1 MRDRLAEVRFDEVGA
16 ETVIASVAGEID
28 GSNAAEVQ
36 RAVGEHVPTTARAL
50 VIDLSQTAYIDST
63 GVELLFELARRL
75 SSRRQSFTVVVPH
88 GSGVRRVLELCDIA
102 SVGDLVASR
111 DEALAEGEASA
122 SA

>member
-36 RAVGEHVPTTARAL
+36 RSVAEHVPTSARAL
-50 VIDLSQTAYIDST
+50 IIDLSQTAYIDST

-75 SSRRQSFTVVVPH
+75 SSRRQSFSVVVPH

-102 SVGDLVASR
+102 SVGNLVESR
-111 DEALAEGEASA
+111 DEALAEDGPSA
-122 SA
+122 PA